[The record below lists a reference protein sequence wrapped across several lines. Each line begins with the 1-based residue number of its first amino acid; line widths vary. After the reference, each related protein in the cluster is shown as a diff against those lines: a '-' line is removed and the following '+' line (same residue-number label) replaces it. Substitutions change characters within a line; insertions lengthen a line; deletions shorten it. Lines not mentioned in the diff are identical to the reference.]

1 VKRLLHKILWPLLIF
16 MIGIFVSAVVAW
28 KSEEWIEQ
36 TEKTRFTNAS
46 NQVILLIEKALDS
59 NVQLLQS
66 AVAFMNAS
74 SNVTRLEWKHFADQ
88 HHVEQ
93 NFPGLHALGYAPLV
107 RAHDR
112 PEHERE
118 LWNEGFPYYTI
129 FPQEEAGEI
138 AFPITYLEP
147 FTEHNQ
153 KGLGYDLMSEK
164 VRKEAIFHAIS
175 RAETTLSSKI
185 DLVQEKTDDQKPG
198 FIILHPVYSHT
209 PLPLSDA
216 QRLAQT
222 KGIVFVAVKAQTLF
236 QTLLEAN
243 YIMVDFEIYD
253 GDTPVLQKR
262 LYDSNPALTMPKF
275 ERYIVLELY
284 GKKWT
289 LYFKSDQ
296 VLDIGLGRY
305 LPSVQMSLGVLLFA
319 LLSAWIYALQHTR
332 EKAYRIAEE
341 KTHRLLESEA
351 EIRSIFQA
359 MSEGVMVFD
368 PQGKLIECNLASQE
382 MFNLSLG
389 DMLNASPSTLNACHE
404 DGRAFLAE
412 ERPVYRVLA
421 TKQACYNVMMGHR
434 REEGE
439 VLWFL
444 INAQPI
450 FKADFETIEKVVVTC
465 SDMSEYRRSRREIE
479 RYLNI
484 IDTYVMISST
494 DTQGVITEASDA
506 FCKISGYTKEELIAQ
521 THHLLRHPDVPL
533 SFYEAMWK
541 TLQTGTSWHGEI
553 KNRRKDGSTYWVDTI
568 IMPRYDDADRLIGY
582 MAIRNDITDKKRI
595 EELSVTDQLTGLYN
609 RLKLDELFALYLSL
623 AKRHRSAFSI
633 ALLDIDKFKSINDTY
648 GHQVGDIVLQ
658 ELSSVLKSRIRKE
671 DALGRWG
678 GEEFLILLPQCD
690 LAAAYALAE
699 KLRAL
704 VERHAL
710 SRVGSKTVSF
720 GVATFHI
727 GDDEKSMVARAD
739 EALYRAKAHGRNRVE
754 CEVYTQDISF

>member
-1 VKRLLHKILWPLLIF
+1 
-16 MIGIFVSAVVAW
+16 
-28 KSEEWIEQ
+28 
-36 TEKTRFTNAS
+36 
-46 NQVILLIEKALDS
+46 
-59 NVQLLQS
+59 
-66 AVAFMNAS
+66 
-74 SNVTRLEWKHFADQ
+74 
-88 HHVEQ
+88 
-93 NFPGLHALGYAPLV
+93 
-107 RAHDR
+107 
-112 PEHERE
+112 
-118 LWNEGFPYYTI
+118 
-129 FPQEEAGEI
+129 
-138 AFPITYLEP
+138 
-147 FTEHNQ
+147 
-153 KGLGYDLMSEK
+153 
-164 VRKEAIFHAIS
+164 
-175 RAETTLSSKI
+175 
-185 DLVQEKTDDQKPG
+185 
-198 FIILHPVYSHT
+198 
-209 PLPLSDA
+209 
-216 QRLAQT
+216 
-222 KGIVFVAVKAQTLF
+222 
-236 QTLLEAN
+236 
-243 YIMVDFEIYD
+243 
-253 GDTPVLQKR
+253 
-262 LYDSNPALTMPKF
+262 
-275 ERYIVLELY
+275 
-284 GKKWT
+284 
-289 LYFKSDQ
+289 

-305 LPSVQMSLGVLLFA
+305 LPAVQMSLGVLLFA

-368 PQGKLIECNLASQE
+368 AQGNLIECNLASQE

-389 DMLNASPSTLNACHE
+389 DMLNVSPSTLNACHE
-404 DGRAFLAE
+404 DGSAFLKE

-465 SDMSEYRRSRREIE
+465 SDMSEYRKSRREIE
-479 RYLNI
+479 RYLHI
-484 IDTYVMISST
+484 IDTCVMISST
-494 DTQGVITEASDA
+494 DTQGAITEASDA

-521 THHLLRHPDVPL
+521 THRLLRHPDVPL

-658 ELSSVLKSRIRKE
+658 ELSSVLKSRIRKK

-704 VERHAL
+704 VESHAF
-710 SRVGSKTVSF
+710 SRIGSKTVSF

>member
-1 VKRLLHKILWPLLIF
+1 MKRFFYKILWPLVIFLIGVC
-16 MIGIFVSAVVAW
+16 ISVIVAW

-74 SNVTRLEWKHFADQ
+74 SSVTRLEWKRFADQ
-88 HHVEQ
+88 HRVEQ
-93 NFPGLHALGYAPLV
+93 NFPGLHALGYAPLI

-112 PEHERE
+112 PMHERE
-118 LWNEGFPYYTI
+118 LWNEGFEYYTI
-129 FPQEEAGEI
+129 FPQEEAGEL

-147 FTEHNQ
+147 FSEHNQ

-164 VRKEAIFHAIS
+164 VRKEAILHAIS

-185 DLVQEKTDDQKPG
+185 DLVQENTADQKPG
-198 FIILHPVYSHT
+198 FIILHPVYQNAT
-209 PLPLSDA
+209 LPLTEA
-216 QRLAQT
+216 ERLKQA

-253 GDTPVLQKR
+253 GDTPVLQRR
-262 LYDSNPALTMPKF
+262 LYDSKPALTMPKF
-275 ERYIVLELY
+275 ERYIVLEFY
-284 GKKWT
+284 GQKWT
-289 LYFKSDQ
+289 IYFKSDQ

-305 LPSVQMSLGVLLFA
+305 LPAIQMSLGVLLFA

-359 MSEGVMVFD
+359 MSEGIMVFD
-368 PQGKLIECNLASQE
+368 THGKLIECNLASQE
-382 MFNLSLG
+382 MFQLSLD
-389 DMLNASPSTLNACHE
+389 DMLHYSPFQLDACHE
-404 DGRAFLAE
+404 DGSEFLVE
-412 ERPVYRVLA
+412 ERPVYQVLA
-421 TKQACYNVMMGHR
+421 TKQPCYNVMMGHR
-434 REEGE
+434 RKEGDT
-439 VLWFL
+439 LWFL

-465 SDMSEYRRSRREIE
+465 SDMSEYRKSKRELD
-479 RYLNI
+479 RYLQI
-484 IDTYVMISST
+484 LDTHVMISST
-494 DTQGVITEASDA
+494 DPQGVITEASDA
-506 FCKISGYTKEELIAQ
+506 FCKISGYAKEELISQ
-521 THHLLRHPDVPL
+521 THHLLRHPDVAL

-541 TLQTGTSWHGEI
+541 TLRTGASWHGEI

-568 IMPRYDDADRLIGY
+568 ITPRYDDADRLIGY

-633 ALLDIDKFKSINDTY
+633 ALLDIDKFKSVNDTY

-658 ELSSVLKSRIRKE
+658 ELSAVLKRRIRKE

-678 GEEFLILLPQCD
+678 GEEFLVLLPQCD

-704 VERHAL
+704 IESHAF
-710 SRVGSKTVSF
+710 SRVGSKTISF
-720 GVATFHI
+720 GVATFHV